1 MFRMGGRS
9 DDGIM
14 SVRPGYSEGGP
25 SLDAIIKGKE
35 LQQPGTTIITDDYI
49 KNEYDKYLDKIYT
62 GDISDVDIAYG
73 MQVLPPVS
81 PKDAGILEFAKTQP
95 EKSFELFKQESGLGD
110 KQKEQK
116 QIAKDAGLDLFP
128 EVNVADKNTD
138 TGTGTTNT
146 ETGTSTTD
154 KVSDEDTIKSYIKM
168 FSDAFGESPEDA
180 SRERFL
186 QLAKFGAN
194 LLAQPGGD
202 LVGAIGKAAA
212 PSIEGLAASEAAR
225 RAGDREVKL
234 AAVKTAIEKMD
245 DPTADKI
252 KTLARIAGVP
262 EEEVAKLMITGSG
275 DSKMDRIETTAKALA
290 TTVGEEPALKIAQV
304 LEEEGAVLAQA
315 SPIEIDPK
323 TKKPKEGVSDGYY
336 YDESGKVYKVEDGKP
351 SIVKI
356 K

>member
-1 MFRMGGRS
+1 
-9 DDGIM
+9 
-14 SVRPGYSEGGP
+14 
-25 SLDAIIKGKE
+25 
-35 LQQPGTTIITDDYI
+35 
-49 KNEYDKYLDKIYT
+49 
-62 GDISDVDIAYG
+62 
-73 MQVLPPVS
+73 
-81 PKDAGILEFAKTQP
+81 
-95 EKSFELFKQESGLGD
+95 
-110 KQKEQK
+110 
-116 QIAKDAGLDLFP
+116 
-128 EVNVADKNTD
+128 
-138 TGTGTTNT
+138 
-146 ETGTSTTD
+146 
-154 KVSDEDTIKSYIKM
+154 
-168 FSDAFGESPEDA
+168 
-180 SRERFL
+180 
-186 QLAKFGAN
+186 
-194 LLAQPGGD
+194 
-202 LVGAIGKAAA
+202 
-212 PSIEGLAASEAAR
+212 
-225 RAGDREVKL
+225 
-234 AAVKTAIEKMD
+234 MD

>member
-14 SVRPGYSEGGP
+14 SVRRGYENGGSPLTTPDLFLQAQKVQQKPFLTLEEINKKYDDAVTQADQDLMFADVEDLNTGPG
-25 SLDAIIKGKE
+25 
-35 LQQPGTTIITDDYI
+35 
-49 KNEYDKYLDKIYT
+49 
-62 GDISDVDIAYG
+62 
-73 MQVLPPVS
+73 
-81 PKDAGILEFAKTQP
+81 
-95 EKSFELFKQESGLGD
+95 SFFEKQEGITQFLKTPEGEKFFKKPLLEKRD
-110 KQKEQK
+110 K
-116 QIAKDAGLDLFP
+116 QIAERKSLGLDIPDPIKLP
-128 EVNVADKNTD
+128 ETKETKKSEIKTTTPETD
-138 TGTGTTNT
+138 T
-146 ETGTSTTD
+146 
-154 KVSDEDTIKSYIKM
+154 KVSDKDTIDSYIKM
-168 FSDAFGESPEDA
+168 FSEAFGDSPEDA
-180 SRERFL
+180 SRERYL

>member
-14 SVRPGYSEGGP
+14 SLRPGYENGGSP
-25 SLDAIIKGKE
+25 LTTPDLFLQAQKVQQKPFLTLEEINKKYDDAVTQADQDLMFADVEDLNTG
-35 LQQPGTTIITDDYI
+35 PG
-49 KNEYDKYLDKIYT
+49 
-62 GDISDVDIAYG
+62 
-73 MQVLPPVS
+73 
-81 PKDAGILEFAKTQP
+81 
-95 EKSFELFKQESGLGD
+95 SFFEKQEGITQFLKTPEGEKFFKKPLLEKRD
-110 KQKEQK
+110 K
-116 QIAKDAGLDLFP
+116 QIAERKSLGLDIPDPIKLP
-128 EVNVADKNTD
+128 ETKETKKSEIKTTTPETD
-138 TGTGTTNT
+138 T
-146 ETGTSTTD
+146 
-154 KVSDEDTIKSYIKM
+154 KVSDKDTIDSYIKM
-168 FSDAFGESPEDA
+168 FSEAFGDSPEDA
-180 SRERFL
+180 SRERYL